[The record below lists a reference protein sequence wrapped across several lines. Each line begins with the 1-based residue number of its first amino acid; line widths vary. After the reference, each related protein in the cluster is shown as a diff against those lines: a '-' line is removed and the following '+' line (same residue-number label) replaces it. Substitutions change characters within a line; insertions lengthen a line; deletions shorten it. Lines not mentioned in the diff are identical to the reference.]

1 MNPNYLIYQGTIML
15 KSILSA
21 SLFVMLSTATANAQS
36 QTAIFEVMH
45 QSSENER
52 RSVVANN
59 LQLSEAEEG
68 EFWKKY
74 DTYRSKVKANE
85 KIRLGFANELSD
97 NLLDM
102 TEREAD
108 SLTGRAL
115 KLELKNKRLKEKH
128 ILSLKKVLAD
138 EKIFKYYQIET
149 KLDAGY
155 RYGWTRRIPLVST
168 SDDKFNIT
176 E

>member
-1 MNPNYLIYQGTIML
+1 ML

-59 LQLSEAEEG
+59 LQLSE
-68 EFWKKY
+68 
-74 DTYRSKVKANE
+74 
-85 KIRLGFANELSD
+85 
-97 NLLDM
+97 DM

-115 KLELKNKRLKEKH
+115 KLEVKNKRLKEKH